1 MTTVACTL
9 PPVPAL
15 MAAANEFRL
24 FAAGVIVCGTPPI
37 VSVKVELV
45 LMLWLDGLVTVG
57 RLLALMEL
65 VDEPGS
71 VTKIVYVAGSAPGS
85 VLAVITV
92 LSETEEDT
100 RF

>member
-1 MTTVACTL
+1 
-9 PPVPAL
+9 

-45 LMLWLDGLVTVG
+45 LMLWLDGSVTVG

-71 VTKIVYVAGSAPGS
+71 VTKIVYVAGSAPAS
-85 VLAVITV
+85 VLAADYGLVRNRGRHQI
-92 LSETEEDT
+92 LT
-100 RF
+100 RRIQI

>member
-9 PPVPAL
+9 PPAPAL

-45 LMLWLDGLVTVG
+45 LMLWLDGSVTVG

-65 VDEPGS
+65 EDEPAS
-71 VTKIVYVAGSAPGS
+71 FTSTVYVPGKAATP

-92 LSETEEDT
+92 
-100 RF
+100 